1 MSKKSFSPQCKHC
14 GDDYEVGR
22 WRLGIVFCMSCGDEL
37 AKQVASRR
45 CVVAPHKQG
54 YMFFT
59 DEVARDIVKGINN
72 KGGLIK

>member
-1 MSKKSFSPQCKHC
+1 MSKYVPSCKLCGESFSLARFELGFAVCLPC
-14 GDDYEVGR
+14 GD
-22 WRLGIVFCMSCGDEL
+22 GI
-37 AKQVASRR
+37 AKDVASKR

-72 KGGLIK
+72 KGGLVK